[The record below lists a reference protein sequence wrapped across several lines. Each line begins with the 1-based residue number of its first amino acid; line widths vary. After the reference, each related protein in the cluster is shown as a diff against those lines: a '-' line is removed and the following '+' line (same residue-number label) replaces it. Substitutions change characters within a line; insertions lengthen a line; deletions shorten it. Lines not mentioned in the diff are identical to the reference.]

1 VLARGGMKIYTKTGD
16 AGETGLFGGPRVT
29 KDDAR
34 VEAYGAVDE
43 LNAALGAARA
53 RGADADLGA
62 RLGAVQAQLFTVG
75 AALATPPAAAK
86 ARAALPPIEPSWI
99 TALEAGIDALEAEL
113 PPLRHFILPGGAP
126 LAADLHLA
134 RAVCR
139 RAERRVVALHHHE
152 PVAAEVLAYLNRLS
166 DFLFVAAR
174 AANRRAG
181 VEETIWD
188 PGASR

>member
-1 VLARGGMKIYTKTGD
+1 MKIYTKTGD
-16 AGETGLFGGPRVT
+16 AGETGLFGGPRVP

-53 RGADADLGA
+53 RCADPDLGA
-62 RLGAVQAQLFTVG
+62 LLGAAQDHLFTIG
-75 AALATPPAAAK
+75 AQLATPPAAVK
-86 ARAALPPIEPSWI
+86 ARAVLAAVEPAW
-99 TALEAGIDALEAEL
+99 TAALEAAIDRLEVEL

-126 LAADLHLA
+126 LAADLHVA
-134 RAVCR
+134 RAVSR
-139 RAERRVVALHHHE
+139 RAERRAVSLHRQE
-152 PVAAEVLAYLNRLS
+152 PLAPELLAYLNRLS

-181 VEETIWD
+181 VEEVAWD
-188 PGASR
+188 PRGDRP